1 MIKYTV
7 EYSVEQGCFHIERL
21 KLTLERN
28 LMDMFDG
35 NSNDYKVIAIC
46 DDYDEANNFVK
57 NCKKAM
63 ENIKE
68 WVWSDMN
75 KMIQNQIDKINALRK
90 EYYQSKSY
98 YRRNDLQKQI
108 KEEVKQLNIARGYVE
123 GFRWT
128 KNK

>member
-35 NSNDYKVIAIC
+35 NTNDYKVIAIC
-46 DDYDEANNFVK
+46 DDYDAASIFVK

-63 ENIKE
+63 GTLKGDVDNE
-68 WVWSDMN
+68 
-75 KMIQNQIDKINALRK
+75 
-90 EYYQSKSY
+90 
-98 YRRNDLQKQI
+98 
-108 KEEVKQLNIARGYVE
+108 
-123 GFRWT
+123 
-128 KNK
+128 

>member
-1 MIKYTV
+1 MPSVCLWLPRKKGEVIPMIKYTV
-7 EYSVEQGCFHIERL
+7 EYSVEQSCFHIERL

-46 DDYDEANNFVK
+46 DDYDEASNFVK

-68 WVWSDMN
+68 
-75 KMIQNQIDKINALRK
+75 
-90 EYYQSKSY
+90 
-98 YRRNDLQKQI
+98 
-108 KEEVKQLNIARGYVE
+108 
-123 GFRWT
+123 
-128 KNK
+128 